1 MELYGAGNA
10 ILYFR
15 RKKEFSQ
22 IQVCEGI
29 CTEMTLSRI
38 ETGVREFDSLISEV
52 LLSRVGKTPER
63 FEFVLNDEDYHLYDV
78 REKIKGSLHQ
88 KDFEKAEQHLQEY
101 EKIMPKGQPLHKQFI
116 LYYQAML
123 EQQKGGREDS
133 IRALLHQAIDMTRPD
148 YKTHPKTMMLF
159 SNIEVRIIYQLFL
172 YERYSEETLSSLLQF
187 MENTYD
193 AEQKERLMVPF
204 LYQSMRR
211 QEESGNWFDVEKMCT
226 RAIQVI
232 QAGRGFAY
240 LTDFYFS
247 RVKARERMRH
257 GRSEREDIREELLED
272 LRTVYYM
279 SMVEENSQRM
289 QEAEEFCREK
299 LLCPITTQEI

>member
-22 IQVCEGI
+22 TQVCEGI

-52 LLSRVGKTPER
+52 LLSRVGKTPAR

-88 KDFEKAEQHLQEY
+88 DDLEKAEKYLKEY
-101 EKIMPKGQPLHKQFI
+101 EKSMPKEQLLHKQFV

-123 EQQKGGREDS
+123 NQQKGDS
-133 IRALLHQAIDMTRPD
+133 QAHIRALLHQAINITRPD
-148 YKTHPKTMMLF
+148 YKEHPKTMMLF

-172 YERYSEETLSSLLQF
+172 YEHYSEETLSSLLQF